1 MNRIYGK
8 GEFFMDNR
16 PIGVF
21 DSGIG
26 GLTVLKEI
34 MEQLPGEDI
43 VYFGDTARIPYG
55 SRSKETVIKYFI
67 ESARFLLTKNIKAI
81 VIACNTAS
89 ALAMEEAQAVFDIP
103 ILGVIDPGAK
113 AAIEASKNHKIGV
126 IGTEGTI
133 NSQAYQKKIRRML
146 PGAEIIGVACPLFVP
161 IVEEGWENTDV
172 AYISAEK
179 YLLELKEHN
188 IDSLILGCTHY
199 PALRYTIGKVF
210 EDKIN
215 MINPAYE
222 TAKATK
228 LMLKERDLLSDKL
241 DEGKCNFYVSDD
253 PEKFKRVGGNI
264 IRKEITCIEKVE
276 IEDV

>member
-1 MNRIYGK
+1 
-8 GEFFMDNR
+8 MDNGA
-16 PIGVF
+16 IGIF

-26 GLTVLKEI
+26 GLTVLKEV

-43 VYFGDTARIPYG
+43 IYFGDTARIPYG
-55 SRSKETVIKYFI
+55 SRSKETVIKYFL
-67 ESARFLLTKNIKAI
+67 ESATFLLTKEIKAI
-81 VIACNTAS
+81 IIACNTAS
-89 ALAMEEAQAVFDIP
+89 ALAMQEAQKTFNIP
-103 ILGVIDPGAK
+103 IIGVVDPGAK
-113 AAIEASKNHKIGV
+113 AAVRETKNSKIGV

-146 PGAEIIGVACPLFVP
+146 PKAEIIGIPCPLFVP

-172 AYISAEK
+172 AYIAAQK

-210 EDKIN
+210 EDKVN

-228 LMLKERDLLSDKL
+228 VMLKELDLLSDKL
-241 DEGKCNFYVSDD
+241 DGGKCNFYVSDD
-253 PEKFKRVGGNI
+253 PEKFKRIGGNI
-264 IRKEITCIEKVE
+264 LRKEITCIEKVE
-276 IEDV
+276 IENI